1 MFSSLEEVQ
10 KYSSQHVQ
18 NAIIDARKLGKDSFY
33 ILELLR
39 TIGMD
44 KDTKYN
50 VAIQISDKFSRREI
64 ECLGFNTMLTHFKLS
79 PKGDKYIAK
88 TLYHVLDREQVMM
101 ISNIKESAFVN
112 MIRNIDDERSLI
124 AIKSSRE
131 HAKRL
136 LSGKRID

>member
-10 KYSSQHVQ
+10 KYSAQHAQ
-18 NAIIDARKLGKDSFY
+18 NAIMDARELGKESFY

-50 VAIQISDKFSRREI
+50 LAIQISDKFSRREI

-79 PKGDKYIAK
+79 PNGDKYIAK
-88 TLYHVLDREQVMM
+88 TIYHVLDRDQVMM
-101 ISNIKESAFVN
+101 ISNIKESAFAK
-112 MIRNIDDERSLI
+112 MLKDIDDKTSLF